1 MANTTYISPVIN
13 AGNKL
18 IAYNALT
25 LLISHI
31 VQNQTSGT
39 GLYQMDILS
48 VIHDTGGTNR
58 IQVILTDPLPPGQVA
73 RYNLTLVP

>member
-1 MANTTYISPVIN
+1 MANTTYVSPVIN

-18 IAYNALT
+18 IAYNAVSI
-25 LLISHI
+25 LIDHI

-39 GLYQMDILS
+39 GLYQMDLLS

-58 IQVILTDPLPPGQVA
+58 IQIILTNPLPAGQVA